1 MGRPVVILLV
11 EDSLAD
17 VVLTPG
23 LEKAAK
29 RPAPCTRRPRGPEFL
44 RDAGQL
50 RPMLVKDGREIL
62 AEANSTQSYAAS
74 RWCS

>member
-1 MGRPVVILLV
+1 VVILLV

-23 LEKAAK
+23 PGEGCETT
-29 RPAPCTRRPRGPEFL
+29 CTTYPTATRPEFL

-62 AEANSTQSYAAS
+62 AEVNSTQSYAAS